1 MAVCTALVNKRIHLP
16 AGPSAIVKVRTPA
29 RHGWCHVHGGRR
41 PKTFKGG
48 NRGLER
54 FCGAAN
60 VPRRPD
66 AMGI

>member
-1 MAVCTALVNKRIHLP
+1 MTVCTALVNKRIHLP
-16 AGPSAIVKVRTPA
+16 AGPSAIIKVFGRRPVTD
-29 RHGWCHVHGGRR
+29 GCHVHGGRR

-60 VPRRPD
+60 AP
-66 AMGI
+66 